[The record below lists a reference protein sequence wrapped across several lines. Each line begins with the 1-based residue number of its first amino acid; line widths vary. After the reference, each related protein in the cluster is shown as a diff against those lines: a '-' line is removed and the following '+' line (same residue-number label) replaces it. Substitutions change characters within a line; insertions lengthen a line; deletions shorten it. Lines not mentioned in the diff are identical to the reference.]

1 MSNFNFNF
9 SVGARVYYPEVSNKV
24 LTLKESLS
32 PEYPLE
38 TNWTDLSGD
47 LNGDSFTENGRRSI
61 FSLNPCIFPAT
72 QEWYERLV
80 VIYPNLEKPPKR
92 KGSKEIIQ
100 AMLDDGWDCVP
111 CYVHDE
117 NKTPNKNNRR
127 EIISEARNYSN
138 YPFVTDTVAWKY
150 AIPFDPK
157 TGKTIVDY
165 VDGEVVLEG

>member
-1 MSNFNFNF
+1 MSDFNFKQ
-9 SVGARVYYPEVSNKV
+9 GDLVYCPIATNEVLKV
-24 LTLKESLS
+24 TPSLNIR
-32 PEYPLE
+32 YKD
-38 TNWTDLSGD
+38 TNDYNRSIGVYDDGKWTD
-47 LNGDSFTENGRRSI
+47 THH
-61 FSLNPCIFPAT
+61 NPAIFPAT
-72 QEWYERLV
+72 QEWYDKLV
-80 VIYPNLEKPPKR
+80 HIYPDLEKPPVK
-92 KGSKEIIQ
+92 KTPKEIIQ